1 MTIGNFRP
9 ATVLIDET
17 AILHNVQHEV
27 ARLKK
32 KTQLFA
38 VVKADA
44 YGHGML
50 RVARVAK
57 AAGASGFCVAL
68 LDEALDLRDANFVE
82 PILVLGIVPSQ
93 YAAMAAAQTISLP
106 ISSVEW
112 LEQALP
118 VLEAQPEL
126 PPLRIHLALDTG
138 MGRIGFT
145 EDQALLD
152 ALKFIQEH
160 PKQFTVEGIF
170 THFATA
176 DDPDDAY
183 FKQQVAKFNHMVD
196 LLPTRPRYV
205 HVSNSATSLW
215 HAACNGN
222 MIRYGVAIYG
232 LNPSGDA
239 IPTTPFP
246 LEPALSLESELT
258 YCKQVHAGDGI
269 SYGVTYRAKGDEFI
283 GTVPIGYADGWLRR
297 LQGFH
302 VLVDGHACEIV
313 GRICMDQFMI
323 RLPKAYPAGTKV
335 VLIGQS
341 GEQEITLLDVAKYSD
356 TIHYEIAC
364 NLTPRLKRQSINLI
378 GK

>member
-17 AILHNVQHEV
+17 AILHNIQHEV

-32 KTQLFA
+32 QTQLFA

-57 AAGASGFCVAL
+57 AAGATGFCVAI
-68 LDEALDLRDANFVE
+68 LDEALGLRKADYSE
-82 PILVLGIVPSQ
+82 PVLVLGIVPSQ
-93 YAAMAAAQTISLP
+93 YAAIAAAQTISLP
-106 ISSVEW
+106 VSSTEW

-145 EDQALLD
+145 EDQALKT
-152 ALKFIQEH
+152 AVAFVEAH
-160 PKQFTVEGIF
+160 PKQFVIEGVF

-176 DDPDDAY
+176 DAPDDTY
-183 FKQQVAKFNHMVD
+183 FKQQVDKFNHLVN
-196 LLPTRPRYV
+196 LLPSRPRYV

-246 LEPALSLESELT
+246 LEPALSLKSELT

-297 LQGFH
+297 LTG
-302 VLVDGHACEIV
+302 LSCP
-313 GRICMDQFMI
+313 C
-323 RLPKAYPAGTKV
+323 
-335 VLIGQS
+335 
-341 GEQEITLLDVAKYSD
+341 
-356 TIHYEIAC
+356 
-364 NLTPRLKRQSINLI
+364 
-378 GK
+378 

>member
-152 ALKFIQEH
+152 AL
-160 PKQFTVEGIF
+160 
-170 THFATA
+170 
-176 DDPDDAY
+176 
-183 FKQQVAKFNHMVD
+183 
-196 LLPTRPRYV
+196 
-205 HVSNSATSLW
+205 
-215 HAACNGN
+215 
-222 MIRYGVAIYG
+222 
-232 LNPSGDA
+232 
-239 IPTTPFP
+239 
-246 LEPALSLESELT
+246 
-258 YCKQVHAGDGI
+258 
-269 SYGVTYRAKGDEFI
+269 
-283 GTVPIGYADGWLRR
+283 
-297 LQGFH
+297 
-302 VLVDGHACEIV
+302 
-313 GRICMDQFMI
+313 
-323 RLPKAYPAGTKV
+323 
-335 VLIGQS
+335 
-341 GEQEITLLDVAKYSD
+341 
-356 TIHYEIAC
+356 
-364 NLTPRLKRQSINLI
+364 
-378 GK
+378 